1 MIVPNYLS
9 ADEMRLKTAK
19 TTRRERR
26 GTNGKMIKRGTLA
39 AFIVVVLAAG
49 CFASTGQA
57 AKTPTSLLATTEPKA
72 NPKSS
77 PSLSMT
83 WVMVRWALFPKS
95 MPLEWN

>member
-49 CFASTGQA
+49 CWLLRIHGAGRQNPDFTPSDYRAQGKPQVIAVTVDDLGYGQMGVVSQIDA
-57 AKTPTSLLATTEPKA
+57 A
-72 NPKSS
+72 
-77 PSLSMT
+77 
-83 WVMVRWALFPKS
+83 
-95 MPLEWN
+95 